1 MSVANFIPEIWAT
14 GILKERDK
22 VMVAAKHCTTEYEG
36 EIKKK
41 GDSVTILTV
50 GDVASYDYTRNAD
63 INAPD
68 QLADEAQTLVIDQ
81 AKYCH
86 VAIDDVDKAQAANG
100 GVLMTEGQRK
110 LGIKMADD
118 VDSYIFNL
126 YTKIAAGQTIDG
138 YTAAVTSA
146 NVITYLAN
154 IRQKFKEAN
163 VPNSETIH
171 LEVAPAIYTK
181 FVLARIARDT
191 DNSKVIDNGE
201 VAKKLYGIEI
211 SESNNIAL
219 NATHYKCLARTKGAV
234 AYASQ
239 LTETIGYK
247 PERRFGDAIKS
258 LQVWGAKIIRPKEIF
273 LFDALPGAEA

>member
-1 MSVANFIPEIWAT
+1 MSVNNFFPEIWAT

-36 EIKKK
+36 QIKQK
-41 GDSVTILTV
+41 GDRVKILTV
-50 GDVASYDYTRNAD
+50 GDVVSYDYTRNAD

-68 QLADEAQTLVIDQ
+68 QLNDEAQWLDIDQ

-86 VAIDDVDKAQAANG
+86 IAIDDIDKTQANEG
-100 GVLMTEGQRK
+100 LMTEGQRK

-118 VDSYIFNL
+118 VDSFIFGL
-126 YTKIAAGQTIDG
+126 YSQIAAGQTLDG
-138 YTAAVTSA
+138 YTAPVTSA

-154 IRQKFKEAN
+154 IRQRFKEAN
-163 VPNSETIH
+163 VPNGETIY

-181 FVLARIARDT
+181 FVLARIAKDT
-191 DNSKVIDNGE
+191 DNSKTIDMGE

-211 SESNNIAL
+211 HESNNIAL
-219 NATHYKCLARTKGAV
+219 ASTKYKCLARTKGAV

-239 LTETIGYK
+239 LTETVGYR
-247 PERRFGDAIKS
+247 PERRFGDAVKS
-258 LQVWGAKIIRPKEIF
+258 LQVWGAKIIRPKELI
-273 LFDALPGAEA
+273 LFDAIPGTEA

>member
-1 MSVANFIPEIWAT
+1 MSVQNFFPEIWAA

-36 EIKKK
+36 DIKQK
-41 GDSVTILTV
+41 GDRVKILTV

-68 QLADEAQTLVIDQ
+68 QLNDEAQWLDIDQ

-86 VAIDDVDKAQAANG
+86 VAIDDIDKAQANEK
-100 GVLMTEGQRK
+100 LMSEGQRK

-118 VDSYIFNL
+118 IDSFIFGL
-126 YTKIAAGQTIDG
+126 YTKISAAQTIDG
-138 YTAAVTSA
+138 YTAPVTSA
-146 NVITYLAN
+146 NVINYLAT

-163 VPNSETIH
+163 VPNSETIYF
-171 LEVAPAIYTK
+171 EVAPAIYTK
-181 FVLARIARDT
+181 FVLARIAQDT

-201 VAKKLYGIEI
+201 VAKRLYGIEVV
-211 SESNNIAL
+211 ESNNVVL
-219 NATHYKCLARTKGAV
+219 NASKYKCLARTKAGI

-239 LTETIGYK
+239 LTETVGYR
-247 PERRFGDAIKS
+247 PERRFGDAVKS
-258 LQVWGAKIIRPKEIF
+258 LQVWGAKIIRPKEVF
-273 LFDALPGAEA
+273 LFDAQAGAEA